1 MTIFYSDK
9 WNEIV
14 TGNLGDYTPNP
25 FVPAQFA
32 RVNAYLK
39 TMIALRVIALIIN
52 FFKVTFNILSYVF
65 GMMSTT

>member
-1 MTIFYSDK
+1 MTIFFSDR

-14 TGNLGDYTPNP
+14 TGTLGDYTPNP

-39 TMIALRVIALIIN
+39 TMIALRVIALLIN
-52 FFKVTFNILSYVF
+52 FLKVTFNILSYVF